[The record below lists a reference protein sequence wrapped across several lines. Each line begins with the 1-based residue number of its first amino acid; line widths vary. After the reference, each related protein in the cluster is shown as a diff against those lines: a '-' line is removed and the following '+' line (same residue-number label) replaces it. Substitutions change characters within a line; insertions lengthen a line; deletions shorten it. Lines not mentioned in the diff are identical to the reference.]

1 MTIPQPF
8 ISDLPLKQNP
18 FRSRSESQMDA
29 AKNYFAVAFKPGFPL
44 QASELNE
51 LQENFYIQQT
61 LTQNMFANW
70 HNMNYLEQNGVGMLA
85 TPWNGCT
92 PVDPALVSYTSAS
105 SKVTV
110 TFKAGWYLTKQNNV
124 NGGFGIWVYNN
135 TDTVILTDYSNSSNP
150 GLDGDYGIIIKQ
162 NTIQCTT
169 NATAATYEDRSLQD
183 SSNINVINGPCGAAR
198 LQVQIIGFGKAT
210 DVATGETF
218 LPIITASRPGSSV
231 VIAFKNNYNI
241 VVA

>member
-8 ISDLPLKQNP
+8 ISELPLKQNP

-29 AKNYFAVAFKPGFPL
+29 AKNYFAVGFKPGFPL

-61 LTQNMFANW
+61 LTQTMFANW
-70 HNMNYLEQNGVGMLA
+70 HNMNYLQQNGVNMLA

-92 PVDPALVSYTSAS
+92 PVDPELVSFTSSGGA
-105 SKVTV
+105 VNI
-110 TFKAGWYLTKQNNV
+110 TFKAGWYLIKQNNF
-124 NGGFGIWVYNN
+124 NGGFGVWVYNN
-135 TDTVILTDYSNSSNP
+135 NDYPVLSNYSNSSSSS
-150 GLDGDYGIIIKQ
+150 LDGDYGIFIKQ
-162 NTIQCTT
+162 NVIQCTT
-169 NATAATYEDRSLQD
+169 NATAGINEDRSLQD

-198 LQVQIIGFGKAT
+198 LQAQIFSFGR
-210 DVATGETF
+210 VSGGEGTF

-231 VIAFKNNYNI
+231 VVAFKNNYNI

>member
-8 ISDLPLKQNP
+8 ISGLPLSANP

-61 LTQNMFANW
+61 LTQTMFANW
-70 HNMNYLEQNGVGMLA
+70 HNMNYLQQNGNNMLA

-92 PVDPALVSYTSAS
+92 PVDPALVSYTSS
-105 SKVTV
+105 SGAVNI
-110 TFKAGWYLTKQNNV
+110 TFKTGWYLIKQNDV
-124 NGGFGIWVYNN
+124 NGGFGVWVYNN
-135 TDTVILTDYSNSSNP
+135 RDVTVLSNYSNSSSSS
-150 GLDGDYGIIIKQ
+150 LDGDYGIFINK

-169 NATAATYEDRSLQD
+169 NATAAFNEDRSLQD

-198 LQVQIIGFGKAT
+198 LQLKVFSFGREGSQT
-210 DVATGETF
+210 SSTF

-231 VIAFKNNYNI
+231 VVAFKNNYNI
-241 VVA
+241 VAVT